1 MYLYWLTIITLG
13 IISSHTYADDTEI
26 YLGTANRVKPNALF
40 VIDTS
45 GSMAICT
52 GSGTKLTDDSN
63 QLIPYQQKKCTDNGR
78 SDRASLVRQSV
89 SNVINSLSGINLGLM
104 RFDDSSNR
112 AQGGFVIF
120 PISDMDKEDNKNA
133 ALSIISGYRA
143 NRGLPHGNEVTSMGV
158 GGNGTSLVE
167 TIHEAALY
175 LRGEDVTYG
184 NMSGRKSNHDTYRW
198 YASSTTNVTYSAE
211 TTSNS
216 VSDPSII
223 NNGKYI
229 SPVID
234 QCQKNHIVIFTDGA
248 SSNDSNSDSWIQGK
262 YKNLPDRPVN
272 GTDNLSTNCSTSDSD
287 SCLEE
292 LAYYLYNTDNASSID
307 GVQKIQIHTIGGF
320 IKGDTQ
326 TILDRAAT
334 HGGGISANAQNYA
347 DLENALTKIFEDI
360 IRSAGTFSAPAVAVN
375 AFNSLEQL
383 DQLYYSVFKPHEAVG
398 WSGNVKR
405 FRMTTDGTIV
415 DSKGN
420 SAVDPTNGFFNK
432 NAQSFW
438 TQDADAPDGDNVVK
452 GGIASRLPLDRKV
465 VTNIAG
471 NNLNASNNRIHEDN
485 TSLNRTLMGTSLSGS
500 EYTKL
505 IQWARGL
512 DVKASSASNPRR
524 AMEDPL
530 HSRPVLLNYG
540 QTTDASGKKIPDST
554 LFIGTNSGYLHAFDT
569 NADSPKERFAFIPKE
584 LLPVVTA
591 YYQGG
596 GVKKYGLDGPISVWH
611 DDTNRDQIINNSEK
625 AYLYIGMRRGGSSYY
640 AIDVSNRDAPK
651 VLWQI
656 NGRDHPNTTSGFER
670 LGQTWS
676 RMAPVDVTWTDGN
689 KRKVLI
695 FGGGYDPKEDN
706 YAVRTTHEQG
716 NAIYMV
722 DAKTGSLL
730 WSTSSDS
737 AASLRLTGMKS
748 GIVGNIVAVDD
759 DSDGDVD
766 ILYAADLGG
775 RLWRIDFLPGAS
787 SSNRFAQGG
796 LIADLG
802 VNNSRANNVRF
813 FTSPDVVYSEYGV
826 VWQTDASTGKTVS
839 VEGKGRYQI
848 ALGSGYRAH
857 PLNEDANDFFY
868 VVNDYAVDG
877 APESYLGFKKADLA
891 NYNNYDNA
899 SYTLKNNGLYYDLPG
914 TGEKVLSNSVTL
926 ADTIYFTTYQPVDPA
941 SRSGCEA
948 DTGKAKLYKIKPT
961 YEDRRTIEQK
971 DLVQPGI
978 VSEPVVIKP
987 PLKEDGDGD
996 SSMSLLIGAEI
1007 EKIKLLGNPLRKTY
1021 WREQEQ

>member
-1 MYLYWLTIITLG
+1 MHLYWLTIITFG

-26 YLGTANRVKPNALF
+26 YLGTADRVKPNALF
-40 VIDTS
+40 ILDTS
-45 GSMAICT
+45 GSMATCT
-52 GSGTKLTDDSN
+52 GPNTVLKDGSN
-63 QLIPYQQKKCTDNGR
+63 QLVPYQQEKCTDDNR

-89 SNVINSLSGINLGLM
+89 KNIISNLSGINLGLM
-104 RFDDSSNR
+104 RFDDSSNY

-133 ALSIISGYRA
+133 ALSIMSGYRA
-143 NRGLPHGNEVTSMGV
+143 NIGLPNSNGVTAMGV

-167 TIHEAALY
+167 TLHEAALY
-175 LRGEDVTYG
+175 LRGENIEYG
-184 NMSGRKSNHDTYRW
+184 DLSDRKKNHNTLRW
-198 YASSTTNVTYSAE
+198 YASSTTNLKNETK

-216 VSDPSII
+216 VSDPSIKR
-223 NNGKYI
+223 NGKYI
-229 SPVID
+229 SPITD
-234 QCQKNHIVIFTDGA
+234 QCQKNHIVIFTDGE
-248 SSNDSNSDSWIQGK
+248 STVDDSSDSWVKEK
-262 YKNLPDRPVN
+262 YKSLPDRPAN
-272 GTDNLSTNCSTSDSD
+272 GTENLSTKCSTSDGN

-292 LAYYLYNTDNASSID
+292 LAYYLYNTDNAHFID
-307 GVQKIQIHTIGGF
+307 GVQKIQVHTIGGF
-320 IKGDTQ
+320 IKGNTQ
-326 TILDRAAT
+326 TILDNAAT
-334 HGGGISANAQNYA
+334 HGGGISKNAQNYA
-347 DLENALTKIFEDI
+347 ELENALTKIFDDI
-360 IRSAGTFSAPAVAVN
+360 SQSAGTFSAPAVAVN

-420 SAVDPTNGFFNK
+420 PAVDPTTGFFNK

-438 TQDADAPDGDNVVK
+438 TLNDDAPDGDNVVK
-452 GGIASRLPLDRKV
+452 GGIASRLTVNRKV
-465 VTNIAG
+465 VTNING
-471 NNLNASNNRIHEDN
+471 NDLNSSNNKVHETN
-485 TSLNRTLMGTSLSGS
+485 TRLTKTLMGTNLSGS
-500 EYTKL
+500 EFKKL

-554 LFIGTNSGYLHAFDT
+554 LYIGTNSGYLHAFDT

-596 GVKKYGLDGPISVWH
+596 GVKKYGLDGQISVWH

-640 AIDVSNRDAPK
+640 ALDVSDRNKPK
-651 VLWQI
+651 LLWQI
-656 NGRDHPNTTSGFER
+656 NGRDHASTTPGFER

-676 RMAPVDVTWTDGN
+676 RMTPADVTWTDGK

-706 YAVRTTHEQG
+706 YSTRTTHEQG

-722 DAKTGSLL
+722 DAKTGALL
-730 WSTSSDS
+730 WSTSPDS
-737 AASLRLTGMKS
+737 GASLRLTAMKS
-748 GIVGNIVAVDD
+748 GIVGNVIPVDD

-787 SSNRFAQGG
+787 SVSRFAQGG

-802 VNNSRANNVRF
+802 TDGSRANNVRF
-813 FTSPDVVYSEYGV
+813 YTTPDVIYTRYGV
-826 VWQTDASTGKTVS
+826 VWQTDAATGKTIS

-868 VVNDYAVDG
+868 VVNDYAVYG
-877 APESYLGFKKADLA
+877 APQTYPGLKKTDLA
-891 NYNNYDNA
+891 DYNQYDNA
-899 SYTLKNNGLYYDLPG
+899 SYALKNNGLYYDLPG

-926 ADTIYFTTYQPVDPA
+926 SDTIYFTTYQPIDPA

-961 YEDRRTIEQK
+961 YEDRRTIEHK
-971 DLVQPGI
+971 ELVQPGI

-996 SSMSLLIGAEI
+996 SSLSILIGAEI
-1007 EKIKLLGNPLRKTY
+1007 EKIELLGNPLRKTY

>member
-1 MYLYWLTIITLG
+1 MKIYWSSIIAFGLL
-13 IISSHTYADDTEI
+13 SSSALADDTEI
-26 YLGTANRVKPNALF
+26 YLGTANRVNPN
-40 VIDTS
+40 VIFIFDTS
-45 GSMAICT
+45 GSMRTAVGNETRLSIV
-52 GSGTKLTDDSN
+52 K
-63 QLIPYQQKKCTDNGR
+63 
-78 SDRASLVRQSV
+78 RAAKDT
-89 SNVINSLSGINLGLM
+89 IKDISGINLALM
-104 RFDDSSNR
+104 EFDDKTSYQDN
-112 AQGGFVIF
+112 GGYLSTAMKSIDDDAHRTNINNTIDGYVPSTWT
-120 PISDMDKEDNKNA
+120 PI
-133 ALSIISGYRA
+133 
-143 NRGLPHGNEVTSMGV
+143 
-158 GGNGTSLVE
+158 VE
-167 TIHEAALY
+167 TVDEALRY
-175 LRGEDVTYG
+175 FRGEDVNYG
-184 NMSGRKSNHDTYRW
+184 KYKKGGYVRYSSHSDTHD
-198 YASSTTNVTYSAE
+198 
-211 TTSNS
+211 
-216 VSDPSII
+216 
-223 NNGKYI
+223 NGKYI
-229 SPVID
+229 SPITD
-234 QCQKNHIVIFTDGA
+234 QCQKSHIVLFTDGDA
-248 SSNDSNSDSWIQGK
+248 TYDNSSDTRIHGLISKFSDADLRGTGLSKSCKTNSGDGSGK
-262 YKNLPDRPVN
+262 SY
-272 GTDNLSTNCSTSDSD
+272 

-292 LAYYLYNTDNASSID
+292 LTYSMYNSDNSTSLP
-307 GVQKIQIHTIGGF
+307 GKQQIHFHSVGGF
-320 IKGDTQ
+320 LGNNAAPQI
-326 TILDRAAT
+326 ILANAAT
-334 HGGGISANAQNYA
+334 HGGGISAMA
-347 DLENALTKIFEDI
+347 DDYTKLKTALTKIFDDI
-360 IRSAGTFSAPAVAVN
+360 SSSAGTFSAPAVAVN

-420 SAVDPTNGFFNK
+420 SAVDPSTGFFNK

-452 GGIASRLPLDRKV
+452 GGIASRLPLDRKI

-471 NNLNASNNRIHEDN
+471 NNLNASNNRVHEDN

-505 IQWARGL
+505 VQWARGL

-540 QTTDASGKKIPDST
+540 QTIDASGKKIPDST

-676 RMAPVDVTWTDGN
+676 RMTPVDVTWTDGN

-706 YAVRTTHEQG
+706 YSVRTTHEQG

-730 WSTSSDS
+730 WSASSDS
-737 AASLRLTGMKS
+737 AASLSLTGMKS

-826 VWQTDASTGKTVS
+826 VWQTDASTGQTVS

-848 ALGSGYRAH
+848 SLGSGYRAH

-868 VVNDYAVDG
+868 VVNDYAIDG
-877 APESYLGFKKADLA
+877 APESYPGLKKADLA

-971 DLVQPGI
+971 ELIQPGI
-978 VSEPVVIKP
+978 VSEGVVITTNP
-987 PLKEDGDGD
+987 DPDDIDGKKKQV
-996 SSMSLLIGAEI
+996 LLIGAETEAI
-1007 EKIKLLGNPLRKTY
+1007 DFTGNPLRKTY

>member
-1 MYLYWLTIITLG
+1 MKIYWSSIIAFGLL
-13 IISSHTYADDTEI
+13 SSSALADDTEI
-26 YLGTANRVKPNALF
+26 YLGTANRVNPN
-40 VIDTS
+40 VIFIFDTS
-45 GSMAICT
+45 GSMRTAVGNETRLSIV
-52 GSGTKLTDDSN
+52 K
-63 QLIPYQQKKCTDNGR
+63 
-78 SDRASLVRQSV
+78 RAAKDT
-89 SNVINSLSGINLGLM
+89 IKDISGINLALM
-104 RFDDSSNR
+104 EFDDKTSSQDN
-112 AQGGFVIF
+112 GGYLSTAMKSIDDDVHRKNINDTIDDYEPSTWT
-120 PISDMDKEDNKNA
+120 PIAETVDE
-133 ALSIISGYRA
+133 ALRF
-143 NRGLPHGNEVTSMGV
+143 
-158 GGNGTSLVE
+158 
-167 TIHEAALY
+167 
-175 LRGEDVTYG
+175 LRGESVDYG
-184 NMSGRKSNHDTYRW
+184 KYSYQTDNWICTRWRNDRCRDGYYETAVAFASHSDTHR
-198 YASSTTNVTYSAE
+198 
-211 TTSNS
+211 
-216 VSDPSII
+216 
-223 NNGKYI
+223 NGQYI
-229 SPVID
+229 SPITD
-234 QCQKNHIVIFTDGA
+234 QCQKNHIVLFTDGDA
-248 SSNDSNSDSWIQGK
+248 TYDNSSDTRIRGLISKFSDADLQGTGLSK
-262 YKNLPDRPVN
+262 SC
-272 GTDNLSTNCSTSDSD
+272 STNSGGNSGISY

-292 LAYYLYNTDNASSID
+292 LAYSMYNSDNSTSLP
-307 GVQKIQIHTIGGF
+307 GKQQIHFHSVGGF
-320 IKGDTQ
+320 LGNNAAPQI
-326 TILDRAAT
+326 ILANAAT
-334 HGGGISANAQNYA
+334 HGGGISAMA
-347 DLENALTKIFEDI
+347 DDYTKLKIALTKIFDDI
-360 IRSAGTFSAPAVAVN
+360 SSSAGTFSAPAVAVN

-420 SAVDPTNGFFNK
+420 SAVDPTTGFFNK

-452 GGIASRLPLDRKV
+452 GGIASRLPLYRKV

-471 NNLNASNNRIHEDN
+471 NDLSASNNRVHEDN

-500 EYTKL
+500 EYKKL
-505 IQWARGL
+505 VQWARGL

-676 RMAPVDVTWTDGN
+676 RMTPVDVTWTDGN

-802 VNNSRANNVRF
+802 ADSSRANNVRF

-826 VWQTDASTGKTVS
+826 VWQTDAATGKTVS

-877 APESYLGFKKADLA
+877 APESYPGLKKADLA
-891 NYNNYDNA
+891 NYSNYDNA

-996 SSMSLLIGAEI
+996 PSLSLLIGAEI
-1007 EKIKLLGNPLRKTY
+1007 EKIELLGNPLRKTY